1 MSDEPKTEE
10 VDILSEKLDEVGR
23 KFTTEI
29 DASAEAIRAENTEL
43 RERLEKVEE
52 KSRTLL
58 RGSDNADPKPNPISI
73 RKLACAIVD
82 KDWTNAGYEREIIA
96 ESKRALSTTTDTAGG
111 YIVGPEYMANEYIE
125 MYRAQVVAIAAGARV
140 MPGMTGS
147 PILIPK
153 QSTGATAY
161 WTAENAA
168 ITASEQTFE
177 NLSLTPHK
185 CAGLTKVSNELM
197 RSSSPAAEGIIRDDL
212 AQTIGRAIDLAVLT
226 GTGASGQPVGI
237 SLTTGI
243 NTTTQNATTTL
254 AHCTAMVAA
263 VATDNALHGSLGW
276 VMHPRTWN
284 TISAL
289 LAAAGAD
296 YGGRWEG
303 NLWTL
308 PLLGY
313 PVFLTTQLSLT
324 LGGGS
329 DESEMFFGN
338 WNDVLIPEW
347 GGIEFMASQHA
358 DTAFAADQTWIRA
371 THIMDMG
378 LREPE
383 SICYCLDVND

>member
-1 MSDEPKTEE
+1 MSEEKKPEE
-10 VDILSEKLDEVGR
+10 VDILSDKLDEVGR
-23 KFTTEI
+23 NFTTEI
-29 DASAEAIRAENTEL
+29 EASAESLRAENKDLT
-43 RERLEKVEE
+43 ERLTKLED
-52 KSRTLL
+52 KSRVLM
-58 RGSDNADPKPNPISI
+58 RGPENADAPPKPVSI
-73 RKLACAIVD
+73 RKIACAIID
-82 KDWTNAGYEREIIA
+82 KNWDDAGYEREIGQ
-96 ESKRALSTTTDTAGG
+96 ESKRVLSTTTDTAGG
-111 YIVGPEYMANEYIE
+111 YLVAPEYMGNEYIE
-125 MYRAQVVAIAAGARV
+125 MYRAQIVALAAGARG

-185 CAGLTKVSNELM
+185 CAGLTKVSNELL
-197 RSSSPAAEGIIRDDL
+197 RSSAPAAEGIIRDDL
-212 AQTIGRAIDLAVLT
+212 AQTIGRAIDLAVLK

-254 AHCTAMVAA
+254 AHCTAMVYE
-263 VATDNALHGSLGW
+263 VALDNALQGSLGW

-296 YGGRWEG
+296 YGGRWEK
-303 NLWTL
+303 NMWTL

-313 PVFLTTQLSLT
+313 PVFLTTQLSLI
-324 LGGGS
+324 LGAGT
-329 DESEMFFGN
+329 DESEMYFGN
-338 WNDVLIPEW
+338 WADVLIPEW
-347 GGIEFMASQHA
+347 GGIEFAASQDA
-358 DTAFAADQTWIRA
+358 GTSFAADQTWIRA
-371 THIMDMG
+371 THIVDVG